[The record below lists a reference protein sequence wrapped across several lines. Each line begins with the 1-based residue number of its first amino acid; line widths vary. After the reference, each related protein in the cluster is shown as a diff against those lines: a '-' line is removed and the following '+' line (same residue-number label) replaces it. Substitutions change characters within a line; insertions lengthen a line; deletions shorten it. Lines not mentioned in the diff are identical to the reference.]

1 MHHFELIMTLTACLT
16 AALVGGLLAHKTRLS
31 PIVGYLLSGMIVG
44 PFTPGF
50 VADRGLAEQLSEVG
64 VILLMFGV
72 GLEFHLKEL
81 LAVRRV
87 AVPGAIGQ
95 SLAAA
100 LGTMFFLHLF
110 GESWTAGLVFGLCL
124 SVASTVVLIRV
135 LSDQRM
141 LHSPAGHISVGWL
154 VVEDLFTVVV
164 LVLLPAIFGKHEGEA
179 APNIG
184 MTVGIALLK
193 VTALVAGVFII
204 GGRVVPWLM
213 HRAARTRSRELFTL
227 TVLVIAL
234 GIAVGS
240 AQLFGVSMALGA
252 FLAGMIVGQSEF
264 SHRAAIDALPMRDA
278 FAVLFFVT
286 VGMLMNP
293 RDLMESPWLLLST
306 LFVILVIKPVAAFV
320 IVRWLHSP
328 PRTALSVAAALAQI
342 GEFSFMLGDL
352 GRKLEIL
359 TTAQTNVLAAA
370 AIVSITVNP
379 FLFKGVKPLETWAT
393 RKPWLWKWLTARVPA
408 PTGAAGHH
416 ESLSHSPKKRD
427 AAHRAVIIGY
437 GPVGRTVTRLLRENE
452 IEPTI
457 VEMNVDTVRKLVAE
471 GIPAVYGDATH
482 RETLKSA
489 GVPESGTVILS
500 ASNTVDSPETIRVAR
515 DLNPKVRILARAGY
529 VKEIAALRSAGAD
542 AVFSSESE
550 VGFAMIEALL
560 RGLGATDEQ
569 LDRERD
575 RVYAE
580 LGAVRGPNDAVID
593 ALNFETRQ
601 VRDARNAQNADVPAK
616 QATES

>member
-1 MHHFELIMTLTACLT
+1 MHQLDLIMTLTACLT
-16 AALVGGLLAHKTRLS
+16 AALVGGFLAHKTRLS

-87 AVPGAIGQ
+87 AIPGAVGQ

-100 LGTMFFLHLF
+100 LGTMVFLHLF

-135 LSDQRM
+135 LSDQRA

-154 VVEDLFTVVV
+154 VVEDLFTVLV
-164 LVLLPAIFGKHEGEA
+164 LVLLPAIFGKQSDVS
-179 APNIG
+179 PNLG

-193 VTALVAGVFII
+193 VTALVVGVFII

-293 RDLMESPWLLLST
+293 RDLMASPWLLLST
-306 LFVILVIKPVAAFV
+306 LFVILIIKPVAAFV
-320 IVRWLHSP
+320 IVRWLGSP
-328 PRTALSVAAALAQI
+328 PRTALSVSAALAQI

-359 TTAQTNVLAAA
+359 TTAQTNVLGAA
-370 AIVSITVNP
+370 AIVSITLNP
-379 FLFKGVKPLETWAT
+379 FLFKSVKPLETWAT

-408 PTGAAGHH
+408 PAGAAGAEGATSSSAKH
-416 ESLSHSPKKRD
+416 RD

-457 VEMNVDTVRKLVAE
+457 VEMNVDTVRRLVAE

-482 RETLKSA
+482 RETLKNA
-489 GVPESGTVILS
+489 GVPEAGTVILT
-500 ASNTVDSPETIRVAR
+500 ASNTADSPETIRVAR
-515 DLNPKVRILARAGY
+515 DLNAKVRILARAGY

-593 ALNFETRQ
+593 ALNNESRQ
-601 VRDARNAQNADVPAK
+601 ARDARNAEIAAARAK
-616 QATES
+616 QTTDS

>member
-1 MHHFELIMTLTACLT
+1 MHHDYLIITLTACLT
-16 AALVGGLLAHKTRLS
+16 AALVGGFLAHKTRLS

-81 LAVRRV
+81 LAVRRI
-87 AVPGAIGQ
+87 AIPGAVGQ

-100 LGTMFFLHLF
+100 IGTMFFLHRF

-135 LSDQRM
+135 LSDQRA

-154 VVEDLFTVVV
+154 VVEDLFTVLV
-164 LVLLPAIFGKHEGEA
+164 LVLLPALFGKPEGD
-179 APNIG
+179 APHLGI
-184 MTVGIALLK
+184 TVGISLLK
-193 VTALVAGVFII
+193 VTALVAGVFVI

-234 GIAVGS
+234 GIAVSS
-240 AQLFGVSMALGA
+240 ARLFGVSMALGA

-306 LFVILVIKPVAAFV
+306 LFVILIIKPVAAFI
-320 IVRWLHSP
+320 IVRWLGSP

-359 TTAQTNVLAAA
+359 STGQTNVLAAA
-370 AIVSITVNP
+370 AILSITINP

-393 RKPWLWKWLTARVPA
+393 RKPGLWKWLTARVPA
-408 PTGAAGHH
+408 PTGTADHD
-416 ESLSHSPKKRD
+416 ESLSHAPQQRD

-471 GIPAVYGDATH
+471 DIRAVYGDATH
-482 RETLKSA
+482 RETLKNA
-489 GVPESGTVILS
+489 GVPEAGTVILT
-500 ASNTVDSPETIRVAR
+500 ASNTADSPETIRVAR

-593 ALNFETRQ
+593 ALNNETRR
-601 VRDARNAQNADVPAK
+601 VRDARNAETAAAGSKPTTD
-616 QATES
+616 S